1 MAIWISGI
9 EYIDRFMSDESVTVL
24 EILEYLDSVG
34 SYDSRNKIVYAGVN
48 DTDLSRIRRFRVDTD
63 DIIKSIR
70 DFLLKIDQ
78 YIFNMVIQEF
88 IYEEEKKYMGFKYE
102 TYAKYYIWEEKNVK
116 KTRDDNYISILVDG
130 SVWNR
135 FVKIR
140 KKRGIKIDDL
150 FKIAIIRFLERRLD
164 MAMKEMNGLC
174 QENVF

>member
-9 EYIDRFMSDESVTVL
+9 QYIDRFMSDESVTVL

-34 SYDSRNKIVYAGVN
+34 SYNSIDKIIYTYGTVN
-48 DTDLSRIRRFRVDTD
+48 PNCPRRFRVDVD
-63 DIIKSIR
+63 DIIKNIK

-78 YIFNMVIQEF
+78 YIFNMIVQEF
-88 IYEEEKKYMGFKYE
+88 IHEEEKKYMGFKYE
-102 TYAKYYIWEEKNVK
+102 TYAKYYIWEEKNVNK
-116 KTRDDNYISILVDG
+116 ARDDNYISILVDG

-174 QENVF
+174 